1 MTTAFPDS
9 PLAIL
14 AVDPGK
20 TTGVAAAYVPQLET
34 LKDSLL
40 AATHKKAKE
49 VRGIDPEAEVPTS
62 IEDWLIHSRRIYN
75 IMKQFEFTAI
85 IENQI
90 PAPNVHYVFEDFV
103 LRRKKEGGA
112 TGNLTSIWVMAGAIG
127 RYDEGVV
134 SSLQI
139 HYQQASLAKGKAT
152 NERLKMWGLYEPGSE
167 HTKDAWRHLA
177 TLADRLL

>member
-1 MTTAFPDS
+1 MPTDFPDS

-34 LKDSLL
+34 LKESLQN
-40 AATHKKAKE
+40 ATHKKAVE
-49 VRGIDPEAEVPTS
+49 VVGKRPGDEITS
-62 IEDWLIHSRRIYN
+62 IEDWLLHSRRIYN
-75 IMKQFEFTAI
+75 IMKHFEYTAL

-90 PAPNVHYVFEDFV
+90 PAPNIHFVFEDFV
-103 LRRKKEGGA
+103 LRRKRQGGA

-139 HYQQASLAKGKAT
+139 HYQQASLAKGKA
-152 NERLKMWGLYEPGSE
+152 NNQRLKLWDLYEPGSE

-177 TLADRLL
+177 TLADRLI